1 MDGGQRPAV
10 AGVERLEQ
18 IGGLAAPDLADDDVV
33 GPVAQRVPHQVAD
46 RDGGLGADSPGLE
59 AEAVGALDP
68 EFERVLDGDDPLVF
82 GQQLDQRV
90 EERRLARARAS
101 GDQDVPAGQEG
112 RPGGAEHLLGKGA
125 LADEVFGR
133 ERTAPEPAYGDG
145 DLGTRGRR
153 ADGDPRAVLETGIE
167 DGSGGGIEA
176 KRPGDVDRGAVE
188 PGGGESPRLVG
199 LESAASLDPDVAG
212 SVDHDLGDL
221 RVLEER
227 LQARKE
233 RLQVRDPAG
242 ALHSRPSSR
251 SRQ

>member
-1 MDGGQRPAV
+1 MPEPVPPETRMFLR
-10 AGVERLEQ
+10 ER
-18 IGGLAAPDLADDDVV
+18 
-33 GPVAQRVPHQVAD
+33 
-46 RDGGLGADSPGLE
+46 ST
-59 AEAVGALDP
+59 
-68 EFERVLDGDDPLVF
+68 
-82 GQQLDQRV
+82 
-90 EERRLARARAS
+90 
-101 GDQDVPAGQEG
+101 
-112 RPGGAEHLLGKGA
+112 PGGRAEHLLGKGP
-125 LADEVFGR
+125 LADQVLSR
-133 ERTAPEPAYGDG
+133 ERAAPEPAYGDG

-176 KRPGDVDRGAVE
+176 ERPGDVDRGAVE
-188 PGGGESPRLVG
+188 PGGGESRRLVG

-233 RLQVRDPAG
+233 RLQVADSAC
-242 ALHSRPSSR
+242 ALHIRPSSR